1 MKLNQRTTGLVER
14 KKYCT
19 ESPDIVL
26 IGRPHADVFHI
37 DKLIIPKIDV
47 LVKFML
53 HDDKFCIMYNDG
65 NNLEPKVVIYNINLL
80 ICTKKLSDVDE

>member
-1 MKLNQRTTGLVER
+1 
-14 KKYCT
+14 
-19 ESPDIVL
+19 
-26 IGRPHADVFHI
+26 
-37 DKLIIPKIDV
+37 
-47 LVKFML
+47 ML